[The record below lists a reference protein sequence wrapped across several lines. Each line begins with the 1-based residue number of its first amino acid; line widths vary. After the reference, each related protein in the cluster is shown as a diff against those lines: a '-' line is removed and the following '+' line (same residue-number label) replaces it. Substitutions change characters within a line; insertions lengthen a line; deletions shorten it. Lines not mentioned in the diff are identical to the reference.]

1 MTTFQELSQIIRTAG
16 TRAELDRRETQ
27 CERHYQAGTITA
39 REFFR
44 LDGIILERSFIL
56 DTIPKNPTLTAP

>member
-27 CERHYQAGTITA
+27 CERHYKAGTITA
-39 REFFR
+39 REFSR
-44 LDGIILERSFIL
+44 LDGIIMDRAFLL
-56 DTIPKNPTLTAP
+56 DTLTENPTITAP

>member
-1 MTTFQELSQIIRTAG
+1 MTTYQELSQIIRTAG

-39 REFFR
+39 REFSR
-44 LDGIILERSFIL
+44 LDVKIMERAFIL
-56 DTIPKNPTLTAP
+56 DTIPTNHTIPAP